1 MIGEYAIQKI
11 KDGDVVLTYARSSV
25 VEQTLLN
32 AWDKGNGKMFSVVV
46 VDSRP
51 LLEGMYFLLARLCLW
66 INNLSGKNLL
76 RVLTSANL
84 PCTYLLLPSLPSIL
98 PTISLVFIGAHSLNS
113 NGAVYSRAGTASVAM
128 MAQQARVP
136 VCVLSE
142 TYKYSGVVGLDS
154 FSRNELGQS
163 SFAWRMCTT
172 LSRCSSSCATRPS
185 ADVPQ
190 VCAS

>member
-11 KDGDVVLTYARSSV
+11 KDGDVVLTHARSSV

-32 AWDKGNGKMFSVVV
+32 AWDKGDGKKFSVVV

-51 LLEGMYFLLARLCLW
+51 LLEGILSILKSPTCLS
-66 INNLSGKNLL
+66 INNISGKNLL
-76 RVLTSANL
+76 RVLTSANI

-98 PTISLVFIGAHSLNS
+98 PTISLVFIGAHSLNA

-128 MAQQARVP
+128 MARQGRVP

-142 TYKYSGVVGLDS
+142 TYKYSGVIGLDS
-154 FSRNELGQS
+154 FSRNELGQACS
-163 SFAWRMCTT
+163 AWR
-172 LSRCSSSCATRPS
+172 
-185 ADVPQ
+185 V
-190 VCAS
+190 

>member
-1 MIGEYAIQKI
+1 VIGEYAIQRI

-32 AWDKGNGKMFSVVV
+32 AWDKGNGKKFSVVV

-51 LLEGMYFLLARLCLW
+51 LLEGMFFHPKARTCLW
-66 INNLSGKNLL
+66 INDFSGKNLL
-76 RVLTSANL
+76 RVLTSADI
-84 PCTYLLLPSLPSIL
+84 PCTYLLLPSLPSLL

-142 TYKYSGVVGLDS
+142 TYKYSGVIGLDS
-154 FSRNELGQS
+154 FSRNELGQAC
-163 SFAWRMCTT
+163 FA
-172 LSRCSSSCATRPS
+172 
-185 ADVPQ
+185 
-190 VCAS
+190 

>member
-1 MIGEYAIQKI
+1 MLAGSVIGEYAIQKI
-11 KDGDVVLTYARSSV
+11 KDGDVVLTHARSSV

-32 AWDKGNGKMFSVVV
+32 AWDKGNGKKFSVVV

-51 LLEGMYFLLARLCLW
+51 LLEGMFFHPKAPTCLW
-66 INNLSGKNLL
+66 INNVSGKNLL
-76 RVLTSANL
+76 RVLTSANI

-142 TYKYSGVVGLDS
+142 TYKYSGVIGLDS
-154 FSRNELGQS
+154 FSRNELGQAC
-163 SFAWRMCTT
+163 FA
-172 LSRCSSSCATRPS
+172 
-185 ADVPQ
+185 
-190 VCAS
+190 